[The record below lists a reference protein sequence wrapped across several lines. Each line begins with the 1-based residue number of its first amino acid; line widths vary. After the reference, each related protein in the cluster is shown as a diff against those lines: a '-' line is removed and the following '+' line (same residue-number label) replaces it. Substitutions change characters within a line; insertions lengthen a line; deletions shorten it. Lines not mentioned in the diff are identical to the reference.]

1 VHRIF
6 RSSGAD
12 GDLIRLDVEDRYRGG
27 TDRAGGPYDDPR
39 SGSRKVGRVAPA
51 EHHPPQRRSPATPVW
66 NGTRQRCE
74 PTPSST
80 ASIAAVVGEMT
91 QRSEH

>member
-27 TDRAGGPYDDPR
+27 TDRAGGPFDDPR
-39 SGSRKVGRVAPA
+39 
-51 EHHPPQRRSPATPVW
+51 
-66 NGTRQRCE
+66 
-74 PTPSST
+74 
-80 ASIAAVVGEMT
+80 
-91 QRSEH
+91 